1 MSLDSPW
8 HCAAM
13 SEPPLVQ
20 SIIAISRYTRL
31 GVIAEGVES
40 AMQRDILVRLG
51 CDGFQGYYFSHPL
64 PEQAFRAW
72 MDATRSLAS

>member
-1 MSLDSPW
+1 
-8 HCAAM
+8 M